1 MIKLALTD
9 LDDTLIP
16 FGTPGASDR
25 AIAAI
30 HAMIDAGL
38 HFGPV
43 TGRVPTAMGWMFRGD
58 EDCVATGAFC
68 NGQMVY
74 IDGELTHTEVLDHD
88 SLQHVQDVLEDVEGA
103 ALAVYDVTGD
113 GLATLVK
120 RNVKNLEGHPG
131 VMGEVKRGGVGHGT
145 MPSLGDTPW
154 VKSNVHVDGTRERLV
169 RVRDMLR
176 EECPKLDFVL
186 PSPTAMLI
194 DITPH
199 GWNKAVGVRELA
211 RELGVGMDEVATF
224 GDSEN
229 DLSMIEAV
237 PNSVAV
243 ANATPDV
250 AAAARWHIGPSR
262 DDSVAVALEQI
273 AAAAPT
279 GGMPAFMH

>member
-16 FGTPGASDR
+16 FGAPRASDR
-25 AIAAI
+25 TIAAI

-43 TGRVPTAMGWMFRGD
+43 TGRVPTAMGWMFGGD
-58 EDCVATGAFC
+58 DACCATGAFC
-68 NGQMVY
+68 NGQLVY
-74 IDGELTHTEVLDHD
+74 IDGELTHKEVLDHA

-103 ALAVYDVTGD
+103 ALAVYDVMGD
-113 GLATLVK
+113 GLESLVK
-120 RNVKNLEGHPG
+120 RNVKTLEGHPG
-131 VMGEVKRGGVGHGT
+131 VMGEVRMGGVGHATRPDLGT
-145 MPSLGDTPW
+145 TPW
-154 VKSNVHVDGTRERLV
+154 IKSNVHVSGTRDRLI

-176 EECPKLDFVL
+176 AECPGLDFVL

-199 GWNKAVGVRELA
+199 GWDKSAGVCELA
-211 RELGVGMDEVATF
+211 RELGVSMDEVAVF

-229 DLSMIEAV
+229 DLPMISAV

-243 ANATPDV
+243 ANASADV
-250 AAAARWHIGPSR
+250 AKAARWHIGPSR
-262 DDSVAVALEQI
+262 DDSVAAALEQI
-273 AAAAPT
+273 AAAVPT
-279 GGMPAFMH
+279 GDMPAFMR